1 MQPSRTDVICGTEN
15 FGGTTTDVIWITRI
29 RRVLIRNLRP
39 LSCTCIT
46 FDLGQL
52 ISEGKAAAVARADAW
67 RKEHSYAFLTDAF
80 LTIKYFVTLVFWQGV
95 AFGGN
100 VSACN
105 HGLLTTLL
113 FCRRGLCKSILLTRR
128 SGRCSAW
135 ATSAVPC
142 KHKRG
147 QWILSA

>member
-1 MQPSRTDVICGTEN
+1 MQPSRTDVIWGKGH
-15 FGGTTTDVIWITRI
+15 FGGSTTEVIWSTGI
-29 RRVLIRNLRP
+29 RRVLIRSLRP

-46 FDLGQL
+46 VDLGQF

-67 RKEHSYAFLTDAF
+67 RISVGQEALSVCR
-80 LTIKYFVTLVFWQGV
+80 KYFVTLVFWQGV

-113 FCRRGLCKSILLTRR
+113 FCLHGLCKSILLTRR
-128 SGRCSAW
+128 SGRSSA
-135 ATSAVPC
+135 AAVPC
-142 KHKRG
+142 KHKRS
-147 QWILSA
+147 Q